1 MAQRK
6 WLRGAI
12 AAVVVVAALVV
23 LRAPLLRG
31 AGRMLVAEDPVVPA
45 DAIVLTV
52 DVGAAGVLEAADLVR
67 AGIATRVAVFG
78 DPLNAVDLE
87 FVRRGYKVEQKS
99 ATWVRMLA
107 NLGVPDAKQI
117 PLAQAGTQAESDVL
131 PGWCEANGIASVVVV
146 ATPDHSRRVR
156 RTLRRTMKGHQVRVM
171 VRPTRVATFS
181 VESWWQTRDG
191 QRVGLV
197 ELQKLLVDVVRHP
210 W

>member
-1 MAQRK
+1 
-6 WLRGAI
+6 
-12 AAVVVVAALVV
+12 VV
-23 LRAPLLRG
+23 LRAPLLRSL
-31 AGRMLVAEDPVVPA
+31 GRMLVAEDPVTPA

-52 DVGAAGVLEAADLVR
+52 DVGPAGVLEAADLVR
-67 AGIATRVAVFG
+67 SGIATRVAVFG

-87 FVRRGYKVEQKS
+87 FARRGHKLEQKS

-107 NLGVPDAKQI
+107 HLGIPDAEQI
-117 PLAQAGTQAESDVL
+117 PLTQTGTQAESEVL
-131 PGWCEANGIASVVVV
+131 PVWCETNGVASVVVI

-181 VESWWQTRDG
+181 PESWWQTRDR

-197 ELQKLLVDVVRHP
+197 ELQKLLVDVVRHLLVGADAHIGWP
-210 W
+210 LA